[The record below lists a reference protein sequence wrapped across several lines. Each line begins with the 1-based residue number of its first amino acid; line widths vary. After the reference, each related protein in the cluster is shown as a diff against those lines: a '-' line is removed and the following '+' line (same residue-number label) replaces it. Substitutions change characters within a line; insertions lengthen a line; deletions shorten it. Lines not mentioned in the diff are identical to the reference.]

1 VSPEQLA
8 NRNAN
13 ISKGQARAWRD
24 PEIRARRTTAIA
36 SAWDD
41 PLLRAQMRERALQRG
56 ATPPR
61 TTKKEENR

>member
-8 NRNAN
+8 NRNAK
-13 ISKGQARAWRD
+13 ISAGQARAWRD

-36 SAWDD
+36 NAWDD
-41 PLLRAQMRERALQRG
+41 ALLRAQMRERALKRG

-61 TTKKEENR
+61 TVKKEYR